1 MPETHRQ
8 VQTRAMLNAKNWMK
22 EQLKPNIEQQTR
34 TTLVIQSNNL
44 EQKLW
49 YRVTVDDFPS
59 YITFLFAH

>member
-8 VQTRAMLNAKNWMK
+8 VQTRAMSNAKNWTK
-22 EQLKPNIEQQTR
+22 EQLKPNTEQQTR

-49 YRVTVDDFPS
+49 YIVTTDAFPS